1 MKHFQ
6 IRKILFAV
14 LACAGFATASAQNA
28 PAAAPAP
35 STLNVAVGGVISPG
49 SCAPTSGAISFDMK
63 KINPASLKEKVETP
77 LAPIVQPLSIKCD
90 GGDAAVAL
98 SVAGTVKAATP
109 SDNALEHKA
118 TGIQAEA
125 KKGYIYDLVDA
136 ATSTTRI
143 GRYVF
148 QFRNFQYTIGATN
161 SKPAKALVVTSSD
174 RAAWATAADT
184 AANAAQLKSDG
195 TTYVTFADLAT
206 PTVPVSASLF
216 NGDIVIGAVIQPKS
230 ELTINNDLTFRGE
243 TTITLS
249 YL

>member
-1 MKHFQ
+1 MKHSHT
-6 IRKILFAV
+6 RKILFAV
-14 LACAGFATASAQNA
+14 LACAGSAAASAQN
-28 PAAAPAP
+28 APAP

-49 SCAPTSGAISFDMK
+49 SCTPTSGAIAFDMK
-63 KINPASLKEKVETP
+63 KINPASLKDKAETP

-90 GGDAAVAL
+90 GDAAVAL
-98 SVAGTVKAATP
+98 SVAGTVKAPTP
-109 SDNALEHKA
+109 SDAALDHKA

-148 QFRNFQYTIGATN
+148 QFRNFQYTTAAANG
-161 SKPAKALVVTSSD
+161 KQAKALVVTSSD
-174 RAAWATAADT
+174 RAAWANAADT

-195 TTYVTFADLAT
+195 TTYVTFADPAT

-230 ELTINNDLTFRGE
+230 ELTINTDLTFRGE

>member
-1 MKHFQ
+1 
-6 IRKILFAV
+6 
-14 LACAGFATASAQNA
+14 
-28 PAAAPAP
+28 
-35 STLNVAVGGVISPG
+35 
-49 SCAPTSGAISFDMK
+49 MK
-63 KINPASLKEKVETP
+63 KINPASLKEKAETP

-90 GGDAAVAL
+90 GGDASVAL
-98 SVAGTVKAATP
+98 SVAGTLKAPTA
-109 SDNALEHKA
+109 SDTALDHKA

-125 KKGYIYDLVDA
+125 RRLHLRLVDA

-148 QFRNFQYTIGATN
+148 QFRNFQYTTAAATGTQ
-161 SKPAKALVVTSSD
+161 AKALVVTSSD
-174 RAAWATAADT
+174 RAAWTNAADT

-195 TTYVTFADLAT
+195 TTYVTFSDPAT

-216 NGDIVIGAVIQPKS
+216 NGDIVIGAVIRPKS
-230 ELTINNDLTFRGE
+230 ELTINTDLTFRGE

>member
-1 MKHFQ
+1 MKHCYT
-6 IRKILFAV
+6 RKLLFAA
-14 LACAGFATASAQNA
+14 LAFAGGATASAQNA

-35 STLNVAVGGVISPG
+35 STLNVTVGGLISPG
-49 SCAPTSGAISFDMK
+49 SCTPTSGAISFDMT
-63 KINPASLKEKVETP
+63 KINPASLKDKTETP

-98 SVAGTVKAATP
+98 SVAGTVKAAKP
-109 SDNALEHKA
+109 SDTALDHKA

-125 KKGYIYDLVDA
+125 KKGYIYDLVDV
-136 ATSTTRI
+136 ATSNTRI
-143 GRYVF
+143 GRYLF
-148 QFRNFQYTIGATN
+148 QFRNFQYTAAAAN
-161 SKPAKALVVTSSD
+161 SKPTKALVVTSSD
-174 RAAWATAADT
+174 RAAWANAADT

-195 TTYVTFADLAT
+195 TTYVTFADPAT

-216 NGDIVIGAVIQPKS
+216 NGDIVVGAVIQPKS
-230 ELTINNDLTFRGE
+230 ELTINTDLAFRGE